1 MRIESSQE
9 KISKKDLSLKLE
21 PISSHLLRATVK
33 IPSNLASTIHSQTVE
48 LYQQSAFL
56 PGFKKTET
64 PQQYIEENYKNEIEL
79 TLKGLLFKHLV
90 LDFLMDQIIHKK
102 IPLTNYPRLDN
113 IHTTPNKEI
122 NFLFNLSIS
131 DPLELKEWKNFVFR
145 APKRKKYK
153 DLDKQVTL
161 FLKRE
166 TSSFK
171 KQQPDTIQENDWVRF
186 ETILLDKQQK
196 PILEQCKKNYWLK
209 VNNKYLTEP
218 FQSLLLN
225 KKIDDTFITNNLPL
239 KNDLSDEA
247 EHNKYLF
254 LIKIKGIA
262 KGNHLSLETFK
273 SNFKLKSKLDIHK
286 KLIEIFSYR
295 NDISQRKSIIEE
307 LFHLLLSKHRF
318 EVPKHFIIRRQEDI
332 LQTLRQHPDYQ
343 VYKQQKDFFNQIE
356 LLSEKQLKEE
366 IIVDQIAYKENIKV
380 EEQDIENY
388 LSLFNNNRLKEFV
401 YFKPLLEKIEDNDTP
416 LQNGLLKQAILREKT
431 LNYILHTLTK

>member
-1 MRIESSQE
+1 MRIENNQE
-9 KISKKDLSLKLE
+9 KNSKKDISLNLE
-21 PISSHLLRATVK
+21 PISSHLLKATVK
-33 IPSNLASTIHSQTVE
+33 IPSNLTSIIHTQTVE
-48 LYQQSAFL
+48 SYKQSAFL

-64 PQQYIEENYKNEIEL
+64 PQEYIEESYKNEIEL
-79 TLKGLLFKHLV
+79 TLKGLLFKHVV
-90 LDFLMDQIIHKK
+90 LDFLMDQMFQKK
-102 IPLTNYPRLDN
+102 IPLANYPRLDN
-113 IHTTPNKEI
+113 IQATPNKEI
-122 NFLFNLSIS
+122 NFLFNISIS

-166 TSSFK
+166 TSLFK
-171 KQQPDTIQENDWVRF
+171 KQPPDTVQENDWVSF
-186 ETILLDKQQK
+186 QATMLNKNQK
-196 PILEQCKKNYWLK
+196 PILEQHTKTYWLK
-209 VNNKYLTEP
+209 VNNKYLTRP

-225 KKIDDTFITNNLPL
+225 KKLGESFITNNIPL
-239 KNDLSDEA
+239 KNELSDEA
-247 EHNKYLF
+247 ENNKYLF
-254 LIKIKGIA
+254 LIKIKGIT

-273 SNFKLKSKLDIHK
+273 TNFKLKSKLDVHK

-332 LQTLRQHPDYQ
+332 LQSLRQHPDYQ
-343 VYKQQKDFFNQIE
+343 VYKQQKDFLAQIAM
-356 LLSEKQLKEE
+356 LAEKQLAEE
-366 IIVDQIAYKENIKV
+366 IIIDQIAYKENITV